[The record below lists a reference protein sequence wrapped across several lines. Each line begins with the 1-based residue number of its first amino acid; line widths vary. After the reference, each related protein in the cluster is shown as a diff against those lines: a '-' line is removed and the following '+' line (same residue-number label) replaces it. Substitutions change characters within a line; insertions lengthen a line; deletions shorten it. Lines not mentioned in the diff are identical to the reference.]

1 MFWLIE
7 TSSQFE
13 NLKALKYK
21 EAFIEIIPLNNTT
34 HPVENSVCVVY
45 YRPLS
50 SIKGYILPVSHSE
63 TLSLDISDIKQYL
76 SQHDK
81 LYVRD
86 KKEFLHYFI
95 FHNTIDITL
104 SNPYTPEQISTYQ
117 FFYQKYSSHPSLNS
131 IIPIVKHYEY
141 CEKIFFDLKN
151 RINEPINN
159 FYNNKATVVFNAI
172 ERSGLRIN
180 REKFEQN
187 FYPPVSDYAYTQY
200 NFKTLTTRPSNHFGG
215 VNYAALN
222 KENGER
228 ESFIPRN
235 DIFIELDIS
244 AYHPTILS
252 KLIGYQF
259 DNPDIY
265 QVLSEIYNTTRDE
278 AKILTL
284 QQMYGGVLSRFEN
297 VEFFRKVNAYIDD
310 LWDTFQYGGYV
321 KCDISGYE
329 FRKDKLEGMNPQKL
343 LNYVI
348 QNAET
353 SININILWEIFKIL
367 KKCNTKI
374 VLYTYDS
381 FLFDFDKTEKE
392 QLQSILD
399 LFKSYKLNIKMKS
412 GSTYNF

>member
-1 MFWLIE
+1 MFWLVE
-7 TSSQFE
+7 TSAQFE
-13 NLKALKYK
+13 NLKALNYK
-21 EAFIEIIPLNNTT
+21 EAFVEIVLFNNTI
-34 HPVENSVCVVY
+34 HPCENDVCIIY

-50 SIKGYILPVSHSE
+50 STKGYVLPVFHSE
-63 TLSLDISDIKQYL
+63 TLSLNIHDIKSYL

-86 KKEFLHYFI
+86 KKEFLHYLI
-95 FHNTIDITL
+95 LHNTIDITFYY
-104 SNPYTPEQISTYQ
+104 PYTPESLQIYRT
-117 FFYQKYSSHPSLNS
+117 FYKQHSNHPSINS

-141 CEKIFFDLKN
+141 CEKIFLDLKN
-151 RINEPINN
+151 HIHDPINE
-159 FYNNKATVVFNAI
+159 FYNNRATVVFNAL
-172 ERSGLRIN
+172 ERSGLRID
-180 REKFEQN
+180 RKKFEQN
-187 FYPPVSDYAYTQY
+187 FYPPISDYVYTQY

-252 KLIGYQF
+252 KLVEYQF

-265 QVLSEIYNTTRDE
+265 QALSEVYNTTRDE

-284 QQMYGGVLSRFEN
+284 QQMYGGILSRFEN
-297 VEFFRKVNAYIDD
+297 IEFFQKVNAYIDN

-329 FRKDKLEGMNPQKL
+329 FRKSKLEDMNPQKL

-353 SININILWEIFKIL
+353 SININLLWEMFKIL
-367 KKCNTKI
+367 KGCNTKI

-392 QLQSILD
+392 QFKLILK
-399 LFKSYKLNIKMKS
+399 LFETYGLNVKEKH
-412 GSTYNF
+412 GKTYNF